1 MVKGSKENGEG
12 KQKKLQS
19 EVKKMVKG
27 SKTNGE
33 GKEKN
38 GEGKSKNTK
47 GKVTPQGYCI

>member
-1 MVKGSKENGEG
+1 
-12 KQKKLQS
+12 
-19 EVKKMVKG
+19 MVKG